1 MKEKHEKDVDE
12 LAEAGANEINE
23 LEGKLEQVNEKL
35 YEVTSRQEQ
44 EVNKLKQDYESQISE
59 LRAQIKAM
67 QEQLRKDS
75 EARLEVSAKE
85 DGTTVVLMKF

>member
-35 YEVTSRQEQ
+35 YEVTSRQE
-44 EVNKLKQDYESQISE
+44 
-59 LRAQIKAM
+59 
-67 QEQLRKDS
+67 
-75 EARLEVSAKE
+75 
-85 DGTTVVLMKF
+85 